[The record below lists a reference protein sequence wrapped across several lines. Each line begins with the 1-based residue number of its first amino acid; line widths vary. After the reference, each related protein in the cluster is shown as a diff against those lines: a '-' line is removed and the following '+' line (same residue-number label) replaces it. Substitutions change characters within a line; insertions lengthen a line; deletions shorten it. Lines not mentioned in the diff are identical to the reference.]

1 MHFLWGVLGAPEP
14 RLENNKLRE
23 NEAKNHKTITTKM
36 MAVHSMSV
44 LVFVVVVLS
53 NSIKATEPP
62 VPQPSAAPL
71 PLPKFLPQLV
81 SQSFHLSHCLPLP
94 QPQPQ
99 RNPYLPS
106 PASILPALSHFP
118 LPLSHPFPLPSS
130 GCECHFDVSLMAA
143 LLFRF
148 ISQWLWLLLFFMWFF
163 SFSL

>member
-62 VPQPSAAPL
+62 VPQPSAVPL
-71 PLPKFLPQLV
+71 PLPKFLPQPV
-81 SQSFHLSHCLPLP
+81 SQSFHLSHCLPCVCLNRSVTLTF
-94 QPQPQ
+94 Q
-99 RNPYLPS
+99 
-106 PASILPALSHFP
+106 
-118 LPLSHPFPLPSS
+118 
-130 GCECHFDVSLMAA
+130 A
-143 LLFRF
+143 LLVSFLLCLTLHSPFRTPF
-148 ISQWLWLLLFFMWFF
+148 LSPLLAVSAILMC
-163 SFSL
+163 L